1 MDSASHFI
9 NETIKALRDQFAQIT
24 SIASQK
30 ILEWHFLLVR
40 RLLGYTFIF
49 ETRSSVLQAG
59 LVHYIAQ
66 ASFELLSTG
75 ITGV

>member
-1 MDSASHFI
+1 MESASHFI
-9 NETIKALRDQFAQIT
+9 NEIIKALRDKFAQIT

-30 ILEWHFLLVR
+30 TLEWHFLLVR

-49 ETRSSVLQAG
+49 EARSSVLQAG
-59 LVHYIAQ
+59 VVHYIAQ